1 MPVPVT
7 TLLRFERQQTA
18 PLLFCL
24 QITMIYNGIFLG
36 LTTVDIIHYV
46 PRFPG
51 VNEKLKNERLL
62 SYAGG
67 PATNAAVAFA
77 GLGNTSTL
85 ITGIGNHPGGVYIK
99 NELSDW
105 GVDVKDYTSQPE
117 RPPIMASIIVDLSNG
132 NRMVVYSNTD
142 TRRLKRDAS
151 NETLL
156 ENKDILMLDGHYME
170 QAVLVAKKA
179 RTLHIP
185 IVLDGGSWKEGEE
198 ALLPFIDFAICSADF
213 FPPECNDQEA
223 VIRFLQNHGIQKI
236 AITRGA
242 DPVVV
247 VDKSE
252 KTEIPVMDVKPMDTL
267 GAGDIFHGAFCHFIL
282 QHDYLTSIARA
293 AEIASLSCTSLG
305 TRSWIEQERFI

>member
-1 MPVPVT
+1 MS
-7 TLLRFERQQTA
+7 
-18 PLLFCL
+18 
-24 QITMIYNGIFLG
+24 YNGVFFG
-36 LTTVDIIHYV
+36 LTAVDIIHYV
-46 PRFPG
+46 PHFPG
-51 VNEKLKNERLL
+51 VNEKLKSERLL

-67 PATNAAVAFA
+67 PAANAAVAFTA
-77 GLGNTSTL
+77 LGNTSTL
-85 ITGIGNHPGGVYIK
+85 ITGIGNHSAGVYIK
-99 NELSDW
+99 EELHDW
-105 GVDVKDYTSQPE
+105 GVDVKDYTSQPK

-142 TRRLKRDAS
+142 VRRLKRDAS

-156 ENKDILMLDGHYME
+156 ENKDILMLDGHYMG
-170 QAVLVAKKA
+170 QAVVMAEKA

-185 IVLDGGSWKEGEE
+185 TVLDGGSWKEGEE

-213 FPPECNDQEA
+213 SPPGCNDQEA
-223 VIRFLQNHGIQKI
+223 VITFLQKHGIQKI

-252 KTEIPVMDVKPMDTL
+252 KTEVPVMDIKSMDTL

-282 QHDYLTSIARA
+282 QNDYLTSIARA
-293 AEIASLSCTSLG
+293 AEIASFSCTSLG

>member
-1 MPVPVT
+1 
-7 TLLRFERQQTA
+7 
-18 PLLFCL
+18 
-24 QITMIYNGIFLG
+24 MIHNGIFFG
-36 LTTVDIIHYV
+36 LTAVDIIHYV

-51 VNEKLKNERLL
+51 VNEKLKSERLL

-67 PATNAAVAFA
+67 PAANAAVAFTA
-77 GLGNTSTL
+77 LGNTSTL
-85 ITGIGNHPGGVYIK
+85 ITAIGNHSGGVYIK
-99 NELSDW
+99 EELSDW
-105 GVDVKDYTSQPE
+105 GVDVMDYTSQPE
-117 RPPIMASIIVDLSNG
+117 RPPIMSSIIVDLSNG
-132 NRMVVYSNTD
+132 NRMAVYSNTD
-142 TRRLKRDAS
+142 LRRLKRDAS

-170 QAVLVAKKA
+170 QAVVMAEKA

-185 IVLDGGSWKEGEE
+185 TVLDGGSWKEGEE

-213 FPPECNDQEA
+213 FPPECSDQEA
-223 VIRFLQNHGIQKI
+223 VISFLQNHGIQKI

-252 KTEIPVMDVKPMDTL
+252 KTEVPVMDINPMDTL

-282 QHDYLTSIARA
+282 QNDYLTSIGRA

-305 TRSWIEQERFI
+305 TRNWIEQERFI

>member
-1 MPVPVT
+1 
-7 TLLRFERQQTA
+7 
-18 PLLFCL
+18 
-24 QITMIYNGIFLG
+24 MIHNGVFFG
-36 LTTVDIIHYV
+36 LTTVDMIHYV

-51 VNEKLKNERLL
+51 VNEKLKSERLL

-67 PATNAAVAFA
+67 PAANAAVAFTA
-77 GLGNTSTL
+77 LGNTSTL
-85 ITGIGNHPGGVYIK
+85 ITGIGKHSGGMYIK
-99 NELSDW
+99 EELNNLD
-105 GVDVKDYTSQPE
+105 VDVKDYTSQPE

-132 NRMVVYSNTD
+132 DRMAVYSNTD

-156 ENKDILMLDGHYME
+156 ENKDILMLDGHYLE
-170 QAVLVAKKA
+170 QAIVMAEKA
-179 RTLHIP
+179 STLHIP
-185 IVLDGGSWKEGEE
+185 TVLDGGSWKEGEE

-213 FPPECNDQEA
+213 FPPECSDQEA

-247 VDKSE
+247 VDNSK
-252 KTEIPVMDVKPMDTL
+252 KTEVPVMKITPMDTL
-267 GAGDIFHGAFCHFIL
+267 GAGDVFHGAFCHFIL
-282 QHDYLTSIARA
+282 QNDYLTSIARA

-305 TRSWIEQERFI
+305 TRTWIEQERFI